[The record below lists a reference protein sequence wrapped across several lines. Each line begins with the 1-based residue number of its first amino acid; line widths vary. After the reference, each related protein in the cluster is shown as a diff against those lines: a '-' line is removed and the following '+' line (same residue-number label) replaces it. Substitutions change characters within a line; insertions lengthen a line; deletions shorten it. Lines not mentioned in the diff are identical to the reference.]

1 MDKSIYQGDKNLNI
15 NQGETVFTVKEVA
28 VVLDE
33 SPNVIRNW
41 MKELREH
48 IPLMKNESGYNVFS
62 HEALEKMKLIKQLH
76 RQQNYSIKQINHYFA
91 TGGESFQPLPAKGS
105 DEVLA
110 EELRKMR
117 ESIQFLQEDAQKQ
130 QEFNQALVK
139 KLDEQQ
145 QYIENKLE
153 ARDRQLMQAL
163 KETQEAKK
171 LMLQEQA
178 AQSEKNKGFFSRFFK

>member
-1 MDKSIYQGDKNLNI
+1 MDKSIYQGDKNLDN
-15 NQGETVFTVKEVA
+15 NQGKTEFTVKEVA
-28 VVLDE
+28 TLLNE

-48 IPLMKNESGYNVFS
+48 IPLTKNESGYNVFS
-62 HEALEKMKLIKQLH
+62 HEALEKMKSIKQMH

-91 TGGESFQPLPAKGS
+91 TGGESFQPLPEKGP
-105 DEVLA
+105 DEMLA
-110 EELRKMR
+110 EELQKMR
-117 ESIQFLQEDAQKQ
+117 EAIQFLREDAKKQ
-130 QEFNQALVK
+130 QEFNQALVE

-145 QYIENKLE
+145 TYIDSKLE

-171 LMLQEQA
+171 LMLQEKAEQA
-178 AQSEKNKGFFSRFFK
+178 EKKKGFFSRFFK

>member
-1 MDKSIYQGDKNLNI
+1 MEN
-15 NQGETVFTVKEVA
+15 
-28 VVLDE
+28 
-33 SPNVIRNW
+33 P
-41 MKELREH
+41 
-48 IPLMKNESGYNVFS
+48 FS
-62 HEALEKMKLIKQLH
+62 HYLQKDRI
-76 RQQNYSIKQINHYFA
+76 
-91 TGGESFQPLPAKGS
+91 
-105 DEVLA
+105 
-110 EELRKMR
+110 
-117 ESIQFLQEDAQKQ
+117 LQEDAQKQ